1 MVVEIVA
8 VVAGLVAL
16 TAMVRAGA
24 RRIGVPDPIALLVV
38 GAAVSWVPGVPPL
51 RIDPDLVLVVLLPL
65 LLYCAA
71 FAASLPAFRRH
82 IRPILLLSVGLT
94 IVSALAVGVV
104 ASAVVPGLGF
114 AAACALGAAVAPPD
128 AVAATA
134 VARGIRLPRRVEA
147 LLEGESLFNDAAA
160 LTVLTVAVAA
170 ATGEGLTF
178 AQASGQFLLSAL
190 GGLVI
195 GGLVAAV
202 MAWVR
207 RRVRNPYTDVVVFLV
222 APFAAYL
229 PADVVGASGLV
240 AVVCTGLYLGHRATT
255 IMEPGARVV
264 TGSVRTAVSWLLEG
278 IVFLLVGLKLR
289 DVIAGLASTPLAVVI
304 TSSVAVVITLVV
316 VRVVWLALTEQA
328 IPAALGHRSA
338 TWGESTLTAWAGMR
352 GAVSLAAVLTLPLVM
367 PDGQAFPQRD
377 LIVFLTFVVI
387 LATLLGQG
395 LTLPL
400 LARRLA
406 GGGSEVATEARQE
419 AHARREA
426 ADAALA
432 CLEDMEQ
439 DDRGGDEVVDQLR
452 RRVQNRRHDADEQ
465 LAALESPSHTDGAG
479 TADSDPQAFLEPR
492 AATDNG
498 QQELP
503 RDTYRR
509 YGQAMITAERS
520 RLLSLRDEG
529 NLTEAAFNRIQRELD
544 LEQAALLV
552 R

>member
-8 VVAGLVAL
+8 VVVGLVAL

-65 LLYCAA
+65 LLYGAA

-134 VARGIRLPRRVEA
+134 VARGIRMPRRVVA

-160 LTVLTVAVAA
+160 LTVLTVAVGA
-170 ATGEGLTF
+170 ATGGSLSF
-178 AQASGQFLLSAL
+178 AEATGQFLLSAV

-195 GGLVAAV
+195 GGLAAV
-202 MAWVR
+202 AVAWVR
-207 RRVRNPYTDVVVFLV
+207 RRVLNPYTDVVVFLV
-222 APFAAYL
+222 APFAAFL
-229 PADVVGASGLV
+229 PAEVVGASGLV
-240 AVVCTGLYLGHRATT
+240 AVVITGLYLGHRATT
-255 IMEPGARVV
+255 IMDPGARVV
-264 TGSVRTAVSWLLEG
+264 TGSVRTALSWLLEG
-278 IVFLLVGLKLR
+278 VVFLLVGLELR
-289 DVIAGLASTPLAVVI
+289 EVVAGLASTPLRVVVVSAV
-304 TSSVAVVITLVV
+304 SVVITLIV

-328 IPAALGHRSA
+328 APAAVGRRRAS
-338 TWGESTLTAWAGMR
+338 WGESTLTAWAGMR
-352 GAVSLAAVLTLPLVM
+352 GAVSLAAVLTLPLVV
-367 PDGQAFPQRD
+367 PDGRAFPQRD

-387 LATLLGQG
+387 VATLLGQG

-400 LARRLA
+400 LARRLV
-406 GGGSEVATEARQE
+406 GGDSEAAAEARQE
-419 AHARREA
+419 AQARLEA
-426 ADAALA
+426 ADAAMA
-432 CLEDMEQ
+432 RLEEMHRDAP
-439 DDRGGDEVVDQLR
+439 GGEEIVDQLR
-452 RRVQNRRHDADEQ
+452 RRVQNRVRAADEQ
-465 LAALESPSHTDGAG
+465 LAAIDTEARAD
-479 TADSDPQAFLEPR
+479 TADSDPRAYLEPR
-492 AATDNG
+492 RAPDTG

-509 YGQAMITAERS
+509 FGQAMIVAERA
-520 RLLSLRDEG
+520 RLLALRDQGRLGEDG
-529 NLTEAAFNRIQRELD
+529 FVRIQRELD